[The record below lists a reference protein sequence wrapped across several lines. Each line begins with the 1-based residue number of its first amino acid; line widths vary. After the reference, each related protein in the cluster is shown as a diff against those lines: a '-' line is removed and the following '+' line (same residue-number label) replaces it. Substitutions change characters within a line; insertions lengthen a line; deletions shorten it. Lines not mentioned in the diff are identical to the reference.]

1 MKNDKLTSQ
10 PVWGSLLVFSIGASF
25 EKSTDQQPDLMVFIM
40 SREVATRTLLWAST
54 TGQPGGGSKREPET
68 NSVAIRISVLTSQ
81 EHLLGMSRLVLISK
95 DTKSDRCSLASDSI
109 SNCNQ
114 HIDHMLSECILALRV
129 VAVYLTPGFHRLFT
143 LGSHTSMALL

>member
-1 MKNDKLTSQ
+1 
-10 PVWGSLLVFSIGASF
+10 
-25 EKSTDQQPDLMVFIM
+25 
-40 SREVATRTLLWAST
+40 
-54 TGQPGGGSKREPET
+54 
-68 NSVAIRISVLTSQ
+68 
-81 EHLLGMSRLVLISK
+81 MSRLVLISK
-95 DTKSDRCSLASDSI
+95 DTKSGRCSLASDSI